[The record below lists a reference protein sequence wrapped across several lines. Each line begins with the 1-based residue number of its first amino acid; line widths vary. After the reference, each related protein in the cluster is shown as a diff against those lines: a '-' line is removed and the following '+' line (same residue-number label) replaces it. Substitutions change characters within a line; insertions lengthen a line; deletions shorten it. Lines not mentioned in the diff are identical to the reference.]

1 MRRKGIFGGLGF
13 LTRHCS
19 TRSTWPLY
27 EKRLNV
33 DIQTPDDG
41 QAACHSVE
49 LVLGVSKTRYVKKNP
64 EDDLLTRP
72 LSLGTRNCVVGQ
84 ESVNNEVR

>member
-1 MRRKGIFGGLGF
+1 M
-13 LTRHCS
+13 
-19 TRSTWPLY
+19 
-27 EKRLNV
+27 V
-33 DIQTPDDG
+33 DTNTQWSDDG
-41 QAACHSVE
+41 LAACHSVE

-84 ESVNNEVR
+84 DSVNNEVG